1 MAVGLRTDGVMGSEF
16 SPRRS
21 LEIKET
27 DPIYERQSAPCPPF
41 MGDSGRTQ
49 PYGSCWGWGGWRGD
63 TKNKTWSLSLESLQ
77 LRHANKQA

>member
-49 PYGSCWGWGGWRGD
+49 PYGSCWGWGESS
-63 TKNKTWSLSLESLQ
+63 TFLSFCTTNKIGTRQDSD
-77 LRHANKQA
+77 